1 MSYLIFSLSLL
12 LVYVALTQLLH
23 VQFGMLGIPN
33 FGIVGFW
40 GLGMYGV
47 GVFNVQYSVPFLLSL
62 ILTGVLITLVAFVL
76 GRLTLRLNGQDMVCA
91 TLAFSAITSLLVISE
106 KWLTNGV
113 VGLGT
118 IKYPFDFGKATEF
131 SYICLLYTS
140 DAADE

>member
-91 TLAFSAITSLLVISE
+91 
-106 KWLTNGV
+106 
-113 VGLGT
+113 
-118 IKYPFDFGKATEF
+118 
-131 SYICLLYTS
+131 CLLYTS
-140 DAADE
+140 PSPRD